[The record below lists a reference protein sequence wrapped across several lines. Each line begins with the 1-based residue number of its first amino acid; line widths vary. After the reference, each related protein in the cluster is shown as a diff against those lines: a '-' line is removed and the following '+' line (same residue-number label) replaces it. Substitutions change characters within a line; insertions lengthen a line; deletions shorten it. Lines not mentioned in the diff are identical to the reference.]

1 MAQKICSMLPLMG
14 ADFHGKLVVAVDG
27 KCGNYI
33 IFHIF
38 PQLLM
43 EGFWG
48 KNSGVTYAAPGP
60 LKAE

>member
-1 MAQKICSMLPLMG
+1 MLPLMG